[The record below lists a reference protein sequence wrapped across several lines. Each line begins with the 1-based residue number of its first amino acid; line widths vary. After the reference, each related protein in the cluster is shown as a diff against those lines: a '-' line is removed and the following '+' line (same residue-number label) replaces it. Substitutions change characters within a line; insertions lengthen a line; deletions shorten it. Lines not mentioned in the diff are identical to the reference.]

1 MLNGNKDLTIVI
13 PAYNEENS
21 LEMFLPSLVNFAQN
35 NNYKI
40 IVVNDGSKDNTLNV
54 LMKFESQITIISH
67 KVNKGYGGAI
77 KSGIKEADTEFVIT
91 IDADGQHVLDDVK
104 LLHELIIEKDA
115 DMIVGSR
122 AKQKS
127 KNIYRNLGKFIIRS
141 IAKLLL
147 PLSIKDLNSGM
158 KIYNTELAQNYIKLC
173 PDSMAYSDIILLVFV
188 NFKHLVLEH
197 DININERIAGKSTIR
212 TMTAIDTIK
221 EIFNIVILFNPFKI
235 FFPISLVLFVFGL
248 AWGLPIMLRNDGVSV
263 GTVLLFITSI
273 IIFFMGLIAE
283 QVSLIRKNS
292 VAK

>member
-1 MLNGNKDLTIVI
+1 MLKGNKDLTIVI

-21 LEMFLPSLVNFAQN
+21 LEVFLPSLINFAQN

-54 LMKFESQITIISH
+54 LMKFESQIAIISH

>member
-77 KSGIKEADTEFVIT
+77 KSGIKSADTEFVIT
-91 IDADGQHVLDDVK
+91 IDADGQHVLEDVK